1 MGPLCQGAKG
11 TLTMASQ
18 TRSHNDICSECG
30 ASLSNT
36 MRHCPTCRADAGAPN
51 VRRCRTDEN
60 LKALDARFDAAQ
72 ARAYA
77 NGCSKEF
84 YTFLELMERQSGVV
98 VSMPARVARNII
110 SDPREIYTNYET
122 LVGNNIRKASGSNS
136 DQHRCAVAGR
146 LFGSYARDIIYGA
159 LSLNED
165 GLPTYGDVHCRLR
178 SITINKRTSFLE
190 TNSYRFVGNHRI
202 SFGGSLPLG
211 YMACWNHR
219 HRLVLA
225 KLADSLS
232 IGQGE
237 SDWQGILVQSD
248 GKERKNDN
256 YVEAHIYDGFDR
268 NAIESMVASTGKKL
282 SREERLDLDIAMHE
296 FKRLEGKTK

>member
-1 MGPLCQGAKG
+1 
-11 TLTMASQ
+11 MASQ
-18 TRSHNDICSECG
+18 ALNHNDICSECG
-30 ASLSNT
+30 AALLNT

-60 LKALDARFDAAQ
+60 LKALTARFEAAQ
-72 ARAYA
+72 SRAYA

-84 YTFLELMERQSGVV
+84 RTFLEQTEKKSGVV
-98 VSMPARVARNII
+98 VSMPARVARDILC
-110 SDPREIYTNYET
+110 DPREIYVNYET
-122 LVGNNIRKASGSNS
+122 LVGDNIRKASGSTS

-146 LFGSYARDIIYGA
+146 LFGSYARYIIYGT
-159 LSLNED
+159 LSLNEE

-178 SITINKRTSFLE
+178 SITISRRTSFLE
-190 TNSYRFVGNHRI
+190 TNSYRFVEDHQV

-211 YMACWNHR
+211 YMACWNYR

-237 SDWQGILVQSD
+237 SDWQALLVQSD

-256 YVEAHIYDGFDR
+256 YVEAHIYEGFDR
-268 NAIESMVASTGKKL
+268 NAIESMVASSGKKMRKED
-282 SREERLDLDIAMHE
+282 SLDLRMALSKFE
-296 FKRLEGKTK
+296 SLAGKTK